1 MCGKAPY
8 RRGEGQRSF
17 VLDHDCLEYQLRIT
31 CEPVER
37 VEDGFFYPG
46 RLRGGTG
53 LARVCPP
60 LLTKLEF
67 ILPVALTGL
76 IRLAHCL
83 FAMTGIMNRIE
94 TNYLNDSEDL
104 VSTLRMSLSDQ
115 QVERASSY
123 TDTVVDGEG

>member
-1 MCGKAPY
+1 
-8 RRGEGQRSF
+8 
-17 VLDHDCLEYQLRIT
+17 
-31 CEPVER
+31 VER

-53 LARVCPP
+53 LARVWPP

-67 ILPVALTGL
+67 ILPVVLTGL

-94 TNYLNDSEDL
+94 TNYLNASEYL